1 LQPVGGRSLVCCY
14 QVAAEPGELELER
27 AGEVLELRPLRSRLP
42 GVERSPDRLLELQI
56 RVGTRAAPAAF
67 ARRNLV
73 ATALVTLPLL
83 LATAG
88 GSMAAGGGS
97 SSPSAQYGS
106 QPPGSPAAGQYGS
119 QPPGSPA
126 AGQYGPPSSPAAGQY
141 GPPTEPRSQP
151 QPQPQPQQQ
160 PQPQPQPLQQPA
172 AQVQVQTVTVTVQ
185 APQPQPQ
192 PQPQSQSQPA
202 PKKVATCPKKN
213 AVKSRMSPV
222 GKKNAKHAKGKTK
235 PVAAKKTRKSA
246 QLEAI
251 CKKQSS
257 KPTKSHTQKAG
268 KHAHSTTKQKQQ
280 AKKHKTKQRR

>member
-1 LQPVGGRSLVCCY
+1 
-14 QVAAEPGELELER
+14 
-27 AGEVLELRPLRSRLP
+27 
-42 GVERSPDRLLELQI
+42 
-56 RVGTRAAPAAF
+56 
-67 ARRNLV
+67 
-73 ATALVTLPLL
+73 
-83 LATAG
+83 
-88 GSMAAGGGS
+88 
-97 SSPSAQYGS
+97 
-106 QPPGSPAAGQYGS
+106 
-119 QPPGSPA
+119 
-126 AGQYGPPSSPAAGQY
+126 
-141 GPPTEPRSQP
+141 
-151 QPQPQPQQQ
+151 
-160 PQPQPQPLQQPA
+160 
-172 AQVQVQTVTVTVQ
+172 VTVTVQ

-280 AKKHKTKQRR
+280 AKKHKTKQRRQATWPALDLPEQMTLRAPIAAVGGDRCLVR